1 MNSTTYYGLPIAN
14 ENLPPA
20 LQKQIRWT
28 GIKNGVCPK
37 HGKAHVFPSNWLTK
51 KPYCT
56 ACQMNKPKAEST
68 RNTL

>member
-28 GIKNGVCPK
+28 GIKDGVCPK
-37 HGKAHVFPSNWLTK
+37 HGKVHVFPSHWLTK

-56 ACQMNKPKAEST
+56 ACRYEVESG
-68 RNTL
+68 